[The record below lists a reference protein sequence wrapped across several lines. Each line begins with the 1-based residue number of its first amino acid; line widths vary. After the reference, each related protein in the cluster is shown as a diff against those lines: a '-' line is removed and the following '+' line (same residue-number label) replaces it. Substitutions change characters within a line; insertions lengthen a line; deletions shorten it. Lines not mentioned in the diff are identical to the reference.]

1 MSCQKIVAIASSTGG
16 PKALQAVIPKLPGNL
31 NVPVVIVQHMPA
43 GFTASLAERLDCLS
57 RLTVE
62 EAAEGTV
69 LENNH
74 VYIAKG
80 GKHLTVKPKGKE
92 MVLEFLDEPVR
103 EGVKPCANYLFE
115 SLANSSYE
123 EIVCVVMTGMGADGA
138 EGIANLKKSKRVTV
152 ITQDEL
158 SCAVYGMPKSVV
170 KAGLSD
176 ITASLDKLADV
187 IVKTV

>member
-1 MSCQKIVAIASSTGG
+1 MNHQKIVAIASSTGG
-16 PKALQAVIPKLPGNL
+16 PKALQSVIPRLPGNL
-31 NVPVVIVQHMPA
+31 NVPVLIVQHMPA

-57 RLTVE
+57 QLTVV
-62 EAAEGTV
+62 EAAEGAV
-69 LENNH
+69 LEKNH

-80 GKHLTVKPKGKE
+80 GKHLVVKQKGKE
-92 MVLEFLDEPVR
+92 PVLQFLDEPVR

-115 SLANSSYE
+115 SLAESPYE

-138 EGIANLKKSKRVTV
+138 EGIANLKKSKKVTV
-152 ITQDEL
+152 ITQDEQ

-176 ITASLDKLADV
+176 ITAGLDNLADV
-187 IVKTV
+187 IVKSV